1 MKHLLFSALLLL
13 PSAFCLAQKQTAW
26 SEDGCWAFLPGQDP
40 YNDKAVFSLR
50 PLLDN
55 VAGEKGWI
63 KINADGDFTRGDG
76 SPIRFWATGSG
87 VFENVDREKMEEH
100 ARHLSKRGINLVR
113 LFKSRMNADKE
124 PMSTTSDKFVE
135 QFQMGVSVLQKEGIY
150 SLITIY
156 WNSGGDL
163 FWDEEVQANYK
174 NWWRE
179 LLTRPNPHD
188 PDRKPLKDNPAI
200 AILQIQNEASLY
212 WWQMQGF
219 KGGNERQQAAY
230 AKMNA
235 EFKEWQ
241 KKNNLPDAEL
251 TYAFWE
257 ISHGDPDH
265 SRNPSENIRQS
276 MRFAAEYMRGFN
288 ADVAKFLREDI
299 GCPALINAGNWQTA
313 DQVRLLDLERWS
325 YDANDVI
332 GVNRYVDMSGHHNPH
347 GRVGWLVER
356 GDTYRNVSCLKDNN
370 WRFLPTN
377 TKQVRGK
384 PTIVPETGWVAPN
397 GMQAEA
403 PFLVAAYMSLSGVG
417 ACFWS
422 GFGST
427 GFDIPSWPFHNGV
440 YKWGNHAC
448 PEVMGGWPATAWM
461 YHKGYL
467 KRGEI
472 SVDEK
477 RGLEGDLW
485 DLKVPVI
492 AEDSNFDPNRPGTSR
507 AQSNIVGGA
516 PHAAFMIG
524 RVQTEYGK
532 NPADSKVNLHG
543 NTPEDIA
550 RGLIKSSTG
559 EILMDTPRGVCV
571 IDAPCAQGACGF
583 LASAETI
590 KTSALTLDIFNEY
603 GAVLAVSLDE
613 KPLAQSKKILLQIT
627 TQSRPDGW
635 ADEPATHDGKEVLR
649 IKNTGGGGAHNVG
662 KPHFNVKNTSG
673 LFAIKNPLL
682 TKATLADPNFYPAG
696 DVPVKRRGESLE
708 IKLPPNA
715 MYIVLE

>member
-1 MKHLLFSALLLL
+1 MKKLLALCLL
-13 PSAFCLAQKQTAW
+13 PLSFCLSQQQVPW
-26 SEDGCWAFLPGQDP
+26 SDAGTWAFHPGQDP
-40 YNDKAVFSLR
+40 YTDNTLFDLR
-50 PLLDN
+50 PLLDK
-55 VAGEKGWI
+55 VAGEKGFI
-63 KINADGDFTRGDG
+63 KLGDDGGFVRGDG
-76 SPIRFWATGSG
+76 SPIRFWANTAGTFDG
-87 VFENVDREKMEEH
+87 NQAAAETYAKNM
-100 ARHLSKRGINLVR
+100 SKRGVNLVR
-113 LFKSRMNADKE
+113 LFVRQLNDNLDNPEADAKKIAE
-124 PMSTTSDKFVE
+124 I
-135 QFQMGVSVLQKEGIY
+135 QMAVATYKKHGMY
-150 SLITIY
+150 SIINIY
-156 WNSGGDL
+156 WHSDAIL
-163 FWDEEVQANYK
+163 FLSPKRQAAYK

-179 LLTRPNPHD
+179 LLTRPNPFC
-188 PDRKPLKDNPAI
+188 PDKKPLKDDPAV
-200 AILQIQNEASLY
+200 AILQIQNEDSLLF
-212 WWQMQGF
+212 WTFMGIREPQNKELF
-219 KGGNERQQAAY
+219 DPFN
-230 AKMNA
+230 AK
-235 EFKEWQ
+235 FKEWQ

-251 TYAFWE
+251 NYAFWE

-276 MRFAAEYMRGFN
+276 MRFAAEYMREFN
-288 ADVAKFLREDI
+288 IGVAKFLREDI

-524 RVQTEYGK
+524 RAQTEYGK

>member
-241 KKNNLPDAEL
+241 KKNNLPDADL
-251 TYAFWE
+251 DFLFWD
-257 ISHGDPDH
+257 INRGDPKH
-265 SRNPSENIRQS
+265 AHEPRESLKLT
-276 MRFAAEYMRGFN
+276 MRFVGEKMRAFN
-288 ADVAKFLREDI
+288 AEIERFLREDI
-299 GCPALINAGNWQTA
+299 GCPALVNAGNWRTA
-313 DQVRLLDLERWS
+313 DQVRLLDWERWS
-325 YDANDVI
+325 YDANEVI
-332 GVNRYVDMSGHHNPH
+332 ADNRYVDNPH
-347 GRVGWLVER
+347 QNANGRVGWLVEA
-356 GDTYRNVSCLKDNN
+356 GDTFENHSCLVGDG
-370 WRFLPTN
+370 WRRIPVN
-377 TKQVRGK
+377 VKQVKGK
-384 PTIVPETGWVAPN
+384 PFLVTETGWVSP
-397 GMQAEA
+397 GLYQAEA
-403 PFLVAAYMSLSGVG
+403 PFLVSTYMSLNGVD
-417 ACFWS
+417 ACFWL
-422 GFGST
+422 GIGSV
-427 GFDIPSWPFHNGV
+427 GYDVASWPWMPGM
-440 YKWGNHAC
+440 YKWGNHAS
-448 PEVMGGWPATAWM
+448 PQNMGGWPAAAWM
-461 YHKGYL
+461 FHKGYI
-467 KRGEI
+467 KRGAVV
-472 SVDEK
+472 VDEK
-477 RGLEGDLW
+477 RGFEGDMW
-485 DLKVPVI
+485 ELKVPVI
-492 AEDSNFDPNRPGTSR
+492 AEDSGFDPNQPGTAR
-507 AQSNIVGGA
+507 AQNNVAGGA
-516 PHAAFMIG
+516 HAAAFLMG
-524 RVQTEYGK
+524 QVLVEFGK
-532 NPADSKVNLHG
+532 NPADTKVDLHG
-543 NTPEDIA
+543 NNPADYA
-550 RGLIKSSTG
+550 RGVIKSTTG
-559 EILMDTPRGVCV
+559 EVTMDTPRGVCV
-571 IDAPCAQGACGF
+571 VNAPCAQGVVGF
-583 LASAETI
+583 LRDAGTVETD
-590 KTSALTLDIFNEY
+590 ALTIEMENEY
-603 GAVLAVSLDE
+603 AAVLAVSLDDQ
-613 KPLAQSKKILLQIT
+613 PLDKSKKVLLQIT

-635 ADEPATHDGKEVLR
+635 SDEVATLDGKEVLR
-649 IKNTGGGGAHNVG
+649 IKNTGGGIHNAG
-662 KPHFNVKNTSG
+662 KNHWQVKNSSG
-673 LFAIKNPLL
+673 IIAIKNDGL
-682 TKATLADPNFYPAG
+682 TKATLCDINFYAQ
-696 DVPVKRRGESLE
+696 DEIPVKRARGALE

-715 MYIVLE
+715 LYVVLE